1 MGLPEEAEEE
11 ERKEMTKKTQEPKLP
26 PGWDEARIQE
36 VADYYENQSDEEMVA
51 EDEAAFEA
59 PDTVVMPIPNELADE
74 IEALIER
81 WEQEG

>member
-1 MGLPEEAEEE
+1 MTNKTEEP
-11 ERKEMTKKTQEPKLP
+11 RLP

-36 VADYYENQSDEEMVA
+36 VLEHYESQTDEEMLA

-74 IEALIER
+74 VEALIER
-81 WEQEG
+81 WEQQG